1 MKNILGLL
9 PPYLTLAGAILS
21 FLIPYILTIISRKL
35 HDLGDP
41 PWKKGGDPN

>member
-1 MKNILGLL
+1 MKKLLGSL

-21 FLIPYILTIISRKL
+21 FMIPYVLTKISRKL

-41 PWKKGGDPN
+41 PWKKGGKPN